1 MLYFWIAAFV
11 ILVLIEVFTVQ
22 LVTIWFALG
31 ALGALVTSL
40 LTDHILIQWVV
51 FITVSV
57 VSLLFTRPLFKKLLK
72 KKIEPTNADK
82 YIGSKAIVIE
92 DINNLEGCGRVK
104 VKGLEWTARS
114 KSGEIIKADSTV
126 VVEAIEGV
134 KLMVE
139 IEK

>member
-11 ILVLIEVFTVQ
+11 VLVLIEVFTVQ
-22 LVTIWFALG
+22 LVTIWFAVG
-31 ALGALVTSL
+31 ALGALITGL
-40 LTDHILIQWVV
+40 LTDRIWLQWVV
-51 FITVSV
+51 FVALSV
-57 VSLLFTRPLFKKLLK
+57 ASLLFTRPFLKKLFK

-134 KLMVE
+134 KLLVE